1 MMQTD
6 FVKPQPVVVVD
17 LFPEILEALISLLSN
32 LSIEDWDKPTTCPA
46 WSVKDVALHLLGD
59 DVVMLSSGRDGHAS
73 LMSIR
78 SWEELVTSV
87 NAWNEAWVRA
97 TRRMSPRLLIDLLE
111 LTGAQVCTY
120 FRSLDPYAIGRPVSW
135 AGPDPAP
142 VWLDLAREYTERWH
156 HQQHIRDAVGRWGLK
171 EPQFFA
177 PVLDTFT
184 RALPY
189 TFRETAA
196 LSGALVALTIA
207 GASGGKWFLL
217 REGEKW
223 NLYTDAAHEPHAEII
238 LDEDVAWRV
247 FTKGLSKD
255 EAREEVTIVGDQSL
269 GSKVLDVVSI
279 IA

>member
-1 MMQTD
+1 
-6 FVKPQPVVVVD
+6 
-17 LFPEILEALISLLSN
+17 
-32 LSIEDWDKPTTCPA
+32 
-46 WSVKDVALHLLGD
+46 
-59 DVVMLSSGRDGHAS
+59 
-73 LMSIR
+73 
-78 SWEELVTSV
+78 
-87 NAWNEAWVRA
+87 
-97 TRRMSPRLLIDLLE
+97 MSPRLLIDLLE